1 MESLF
6 LLGQVVLGAYF
17 ILAGVNHFTKSKDMI
32 GYATYKK
39 LPMPGPAVYVSG
51 LILLLGGIGVLTQ
64 TMLVWSYSLLAL
76 FLVVSAVTMHNFWTQ
91 KDAQAKMNDM
101 IQFQKNVALA
111 AALLMLV
118 APLL

>member
-6 LLGQVVLGAYF
+6 LVGQVILGAYF

-51 LILLLGGIGVLTQ
+51 LILLLGGVGVLTQ
-64 TMLVWSYSLLAL
+64 TMLTWSYSLLAL
-76 FLVVSAVTMHNFWTQ
+76 FLVVAAITVHNFWTQ
-91 KDAQAKMNDM
+91 KDAQAKMTDM
-101 IQFQKNVALA
+101 IQFQKNMAIA
-111 AALLMLV
+111 AALIMLL
-118 APLL
+118 AR